1 MAHHAPTES
10 DKAAVAELAQRVVA
24 AWSGQDADAFADLF
38 VDDGTMILPGGLHS
52 GRAEIRRFMAHAFDT
67 EYKASH
73 VTGQAL
79 GLRFLC
85 SDVALLL
92 TEGGMLA
99 PGATEVP
106 GDQEIRASWLA
117 VKRDGQWLL
126 ANYQNSPRN
135 QHGSKQH

>member
-1 MAHHAPTES
+1 MKTMLSHAPT
-10 DKAAVAELAQRVVA
+10 DADHAAVAELAQRLVA
-24 AWSGQDADAFADLF
+24 AWSGHDADAFADLF
-38 VDDGTMILPGGLHS
+38 VDDGTMILPGVLRS
-52 GRAEIRRFMAHAFDT
+52 GRAEIRGFMARAFDT

-73 VTGQAL
+73 LTGQAL

-85 SDVALLL
+85 PDVALLI
-92 TEGGMLA
+92 TEGGMLP

-106 GDQEIRASWLA
+106 GDQAIRATWLA

-135 QHGSKQH
+135 